1 MSDDL
6 PARIAAWLSAKR
18 PCRNT
23 TFGCSP
29 DKPCPTCRMD
39 ADALIRE
46 LGLQAHLAK
55 RIINGKPDQ
64 WVRRHVT
71 DWEIVDD

>member
-1 MSDDL
+1 MTDDL
-6 PARIAAWLSAKR
+6 RTRIAAWLSAKR

-29 DKPCPTCRMD
+29 NKPCPTCRMD

-46 LGLQAHLAK
+46 LRMTHEENNMPTTDEWY
-55 RIINGKPDQ
+55 RY
-64 WVRRHVT
+64 RYVT
-71 DWEIVDD
+71 EWTADE